1 MATISYYLKTPEL
14 KESPI
19 YLRVSAKGSRLRIP
33 TSEKIPVKYWIDKP
47 TCRAKKT
54 VAFPEGS
61 ELNEFLNTLEKR
73 TCDLI
78 KSYKR
83 NGTHFSLD
91 TLKEKVKEFLN
102 RGEIMP
108 NSFFAVYDQFLATA
122 STERSVRT
130 IKKFNTLREQLID
143 FQRTKRVN
151 VNFDSLNVA
160 FYDKLADYYLNDL
173 GVVNNTFGKYVSA
186 LKTFLN
192 WATDRGYNHKID
204 YRKFRVFKED
214 ADIVYL
220 NQRELSAITDL
231 SLTKNPRLE
240 KVRDVFCLGCFT
252 GLRFSDLAKLR
263 AQNVKGDHIIIKSQ
277 KTRDTLFIPLR
288 DEAKTIILRYKDK
301 PGFFPIISNQ
311 KMNDYLK
318 ELARLAGLDEEVTIT
333 RYQGA
338 KEIKITKPKCEMIST
353 HTARRTFV
361 TLSLEQ
367 GARPEIV
374 MQITGHKSYSTFK
387 KYIKITNKVIYK
399 EMERVWNS
407 DSPSPK
413 QLILSKA

>member
-54 VAFPEGS
+54 VSFPEGP
-61 ELNEFLNTLEKR
+61 ELNEFLNSLEKK
-73 TCDLI
+73 TSDLI

-102 RGEIMP
+102 RGEIKP

-122 STERSVRT
+122 STERSVGT
-130 IKKFNTLREQLID
+130 IKKFNTLREQLIN

-192 WATDRGYNHKID
+192 WATDRGYNNKID
-204 YRKFRVFKED
+204 YRKFRAFKED

-231 SLTKNPRLE
+231 SLVKNPKLE

-288 DEAKTIILRYKDK
+288 DEAQTIILRYKDK